1 MAEQIKQK
9 ELIDKR
15 AWLSGTCATIIDY
28 FNNDSKIKDLYIFKR
43 DPSNNFITIRKSD
56 SLVYD
61 DKMYIVIDFNIDG
74 VSNDSNFK
82 NLYGLTNII
91 VKIEMVKVP
100 NEENQY
106 YYMVSTNWD
115 NFYHADIFD
124 SCKCKVSICDWFE
137 KLIRI
142 VVDAYTYWLIDKS
155 EIDAKYDKTKFK
167 TLKVRESVKYL
178 HYIMT
183 ENYYNII
190 IGSLKREICQYHY
203 DKLPNIAFKKNSNF
217 VSYNIINVGRFDTTI
232 YGIRIWTSNDKD
244 EYNGGLKLT
253 SRPEDSTND
262 KITIINGDDN
272 LLYLIINVVIY
283 YFDYE
288 NKVAYEVF
296 EDK

>member
-1 MAEQIKQK
+1 MAKEQK
-9 ELIDKR
+9 ELVDKQ
-15 AWLSGTCATIIDY
+15 AWLSGICATIIDY

-56 SLVYD
+56 RLVYD
-61 DKMYIVIDFNIDG
+61 DKMYIVINFNIDG

-82 NLYGLTNII
+82 NLYGPTKII

-115 NFYHADIFD
+115 SFYHTDLFN

-142 VVDAYTYWLIDKS
+142 VVDAYTYWLINKD
-155 EIDAKYDKTKFK
+155 EANTKYDKTKFE

-190 IGSLKREICQYHY
+190 TGSLKRKICQYHY
-203 DKLPNIAFKKNSNF
+203 DKLPNIVFKKNSNF
-217 VSYNIINVGRFDTTI
+217 GSHDIVNVGSFDTTI

-262 KITIINGDDN
+262 KITIIDGDDN
-272 LLYLIINVVIY
+272 LLNLIINVVIY

-288 NKVAYEVF
+288 NKRVYEVF

>member
-1 MAEQIKQK
+1 MAKKTK
-9 ELIDKR
+9 ELVDKR

-56 SLVYD
+56 RLVYD

-74 VSNDSNFK
+74 VSNVSYFK
-82 NLYGLTNII
+82 TLYEPTKII
-91 VKIEMVKVP
+91 VKIEMIKVP

-115 NFYHADIFD
+115 NFYHVDLFD

-137 KLIRI
+137 KMIRI
-142 VVDAYTYWLIDKS
+142 VVDAYTYQLINKS
-155 EIDAKYDKTKFK
+155 ETDVKCDKTKFE

-190 IGSLKREICQYHY
+190 TGSLKRKICQYHY
-203 DKLPNIAFKKNSNF
+203 DKLPNIVFKKNSNF
-217 VSYNIINVGRFDTTI
+217 GSHDIVNVGSFDTTI
-232 YGIRIWTSNDKD
+232 YGIRILTSNDKD
-244 EYNGGLKLT
+244 ECNGGLKLT

-262 KITIINGDDN
+262 KITIIDGDDN
-272 LLYLIINVVIY
+272 LLNLIINAVIY

-288 NKVAYEVF
+288 NKRIYEVF